1 MMKPVYRQAWFTVQ
15 YAIVLCALGLY
26 AVSGA
31 AAAPNIPSSHQNPEF
46 SGSWANDRGSVVH
59 LYPSK
64 GLLSGVY
71 QTNLGQPDKG
81 QKFPL
86 TGFVQGDLI
95 AFTVNFAG
103 YGSMTSWAGQLSED
117 SDGPYIRTLWHLTR
131 DVEDEMEDANL
142 WRSITAGASD
152 FRPLANP
159 PLTNHQTPVLCG
171 SGYAARRRGYKS
183 AQALTPNSSERWAQR
198 SASA

>member
-142 WRSITAGASD
+142 WRSIPAGASD

-159 PLTNHQTPVLCG
+159 PLTN
-171 SGYAARRRGYKS
+171 R
-183 AQALTPNSSERWAQR
+183 
-198 SASA
+198 